1 MKIKKNEFSFKHKR
15 EFVKRVIEELVIVDC
30 ETINIHLLTLYL
42 IVMKNETS
50 KTYIDKKE
58 IKLQNAKA
66 LNTTLAKLKEFNP
79 SKKNKDFVYP
89 RNKQHI

>member
-1 MKIKKNEFSFKHKR
+1 MKNKKNEFSFKHNR
-15 EFVKRVIEELVIVDC
+15 EIVKRVIEELVIVDC

-50 KTYIDKKE
+50 KTYVEKKE

-66 LNTTLAKLKEFNP
+66 LNTTLAKFKR
-79 SKKNKDFVYP
+79 V
-89 RNKQHI
+89 